1 MKQSSDGFMYEFKFE
16 TRFNSYEGRIRQVIP
31 VYSTNMDDMIL
42 FLKQH
47 GFKPDSVNSI
57 STVSVENIKGAE
69 YVLNK
74 YLFKSN
80 KFDGVYTINTI
91 ENFVTKAIYSVTS
104 DLSNSLTFGPAILKT
119 DFKLIET
126 IHNLINEL
134 PHVYILDGQFIDG
147 DSGNLISEGEE
158 LIREFKNCFSLTR
171 PYSYTTEVE
180 MPDDSFI
187 VDSMMSDSTNRE
199 KVQPITLEAYVR
211 SFIENFVEYYQER
224 NDV

>member
-16 TRFNSYEGRIRQVIP
+16 TRFNSYEGKIRQVIP
-31 VYSTNMDDMIL
+31 VYSSNMGDMIL

-57 STVSVENIKGAE
+57 STVSVERIKGSE

-80 KFDGVYTINTI
+80 KFDGVYAINTI
-91 ENFVTKAIYSVTS
+91 ENFVTKAIYSVSS

-126 IHNLINEL
+126 IHNLISEL

-147 DSGNLISEGEE
+147 DSGD
-158 LIREFKNCFSLTR
+158 LIREYEERFSLTKI
-171 PYSYTTEVE
+171 PYSYTSEAE

-187 VDSMMSDSTNRE
+187 VDSMMNDSANL
-199 KVQPITLEAYVR
+199 KNIQPITLEAYVR
-211 SFIENFVEYYQER
+211 SFIENFVEYYY
-224 NDV
+224 

>member
-16 TRFNSYEGRIRQVIP
+16 TRFNSYEGKIRQVIP
-31 VYSTNMDDMIL
+31 VYSSNMDDMIL

-80 KFDGVYTINTI
+80 KFDGVYAINTI
-91 ENFVTKAIYSVTS
+91 ENFVTKAIYSVSS

-126 IHNLINEL
+126 IHNLISEL

-147 DSGNLISEGEE
+147 DSGD
-158 LIREFKNCFSLTR
+158 LIREYEERFSLTKI
-171 PYSYTTEVE
+171 PYSYTSEAE

-187 VDSMMSDSTNRE
+187 VDSMMNDSANL
-199 KVQPITLEAYVR
+199 KNIQPITLEAYVR
-211 SFIENFVEYYQER
+211 SFIENFVEYYS
-224 NDV
+224 

>member
-16 TRFNSYEGRIRQVIP
+16 TRFNSYEGKIRQVIP
-31 VYSTNMDDMIL
+31 VYSSNMDDMIL

-57 STVSVENIKGAE
+57 STVSVERIKGAE

-80 KFDGVYTINTI
+80 KFDGVYAINTI
-91 ENFVTKAIYSVTS
+91 ENFVTKAIYSVSS

-126 IHNLINEL
+126 IHNLISEL

-147 DSGNLISEGEE
+147 DSGD
-158 LIREFKNCFSLTR
+158 LIREYEERFSLTKT
-171 PYSYTTEVE
+171 PYSYTSEAE

-187 VDSMMSDSTNRE
+187 VDSMMNDSANL
-199 KVQPITLEAYVR
+199 KNIQPIILEAYVR
-211 SFIENFVEYYQER
+211 SFIENFVEYYY
-224 NDV
+224 

>member
-16 TRFNSYEGRIRQVIP
+16 TRFNSYEGKIRQVIP
-31 VYSTNMDDMIL
+31 VYSSNMDDMIL

-57 STVSVENIKGAE
+57 SAVNVENIKGAE

-80 KFDGVYTINTI
+80 KFDGVYAINTI
-91 ENFVTKAIYSVTS
+91 ENFVTKAIYSVSS

-126 IHNLINEL
+126 IHNLISEL

-147 DSGNLISEGEE
+147 DSGD
-158 LIREFKNCFSLTR
+158 LIREYEERFSLTKI
-171 PYSYTTEVE
+171 PYSYTSEAE

-187 VDSMMSDSTNRE
+187 VDSMMNDSANL
-199 KVQPITLEAYVR
+199 KNIQPITLEAYVR
-211 SFIENFVEYYQER
+211 SFIENFVEYYY
-224 NDV
+224 

>member
-16 TRFNSYEGRIRQVIP
+16 TRFNSYEGKIRQVIP
-31 VYSTNMDDMIL
+31 VYSSNMDDMIL

-57 STVSVENIKGAE
+57 STVRVERIKGAE

-80 KFDGVYTINTI
+80 KFDGVYAINTI
-91 ENFVTKAIYSVTS
+91 ENFVTKAIYSVSS

-126 IHNLINEL
+126 IHNLISEL

-147 DSGNLISEGEE
+147 DSGD
-158 LIREFKNCFSLTR
+158 LIREYEERFSLTKI
-171 PYSYTTEVE
+171 PYSYTSEAE

-187 VDSMMSDSTNRE
+187 VDSMMNDSANL
-199 KVQPITLEAYVR
+199 KNIQPITLEAYVR
-211 SFIENFVEYYQER
+211 SFIENFVEYYY
-224 NDV
+224 

>member
-16 TRFNSYEGRIRQVIP
+16 TRFNSYEGKIRQVIP
-31 VYSTNMDDMIL
+31 VYSSNMDDMIL

-57 STVSVENIKGAE
+57 SAVNVENIKGAE
-69 YVLNK
+69 YVLNE

-80 KFDGVYTINTI
+80 KFDGVYAINTI
-91 ENFVTKAIYSVTS
+91 ENFVTKAIYSVSS

-126 IHNLINEL
+126 IHNLISEL

-147 DSGNLISEGEE
+147 DSGD
-158 LIREFKNCFSLTR
+158 LIREYEERFSLTKI
-171 PYSYTTEVE
+171 PYSYTSEAE

-187 VDSMMSDSTNRE
+187 VDSMMNDSANL
-199 KVQPITLEAYVR
+199 KNIQPITLEAYVR
-211 SFIENFVEYYQER
+211 SFIENFVEYYH
-224 NDV
+224 

>member
-1 MKQSSDGFMYEFKFE
+1 MKQSSDEFMYEFKFE
-16 TRFNSYEGRIRQVIP
+16 TRFSSYEGKIHQVIP

-57 STVSVENIKGAE
+57 SAVNVENIKGAE

-80 KFDGVYTINTI
+80 KFDGVYAVNTI
-91 ENFVTKAIYSVTS
+91 ENFILKAICSVAA

-119 DFKLIET
+119 DFKLMET
-126 IHNLINEL
+126 IHSLIGEL

-147 DSGNLISEGEE
+147 DSGD
-158 LIREFKNCFSLTR
+158 LIREYEERFSLTKI
-171 PYSYTTEVE
+171 PYSYTTEIE
-180 MPDDSFI
+180 EPDDSFI
-187 VDSMMSDSTNRE
+187 IDSLTTDAARRE
-199 KVQPITLEAYVR
+199 NIQPITLEAYVR
-211 SFIENFVEYYQER
+211 SFIENFVEYYH
-224 NDV
+224 

>member
-16 TRFNSYEGRIRQVIP
+16 TRFNSYEGKIRQVIP
-31 VYSTNMDDMIL
+31 VYSSNMDDMIL

-80 KFDGVYTINTI
+80 KFDGVYAINTI
-91 ENFVTKAIYSVTS
+91 ENFVTKAIYSVSS

-126 IHNLINEL
+126 IHNLISEL

-147 DSGNLISEGEE
+147 DSGD
-158 LIREFKNCFSLTR
+158 LIREYEERFSLTKI
-171 PYSYTTEVE
+171 PYSYTSEAE

-187 VDSMMSDSTNRE
+187 VDSMMNDSANL
-199 KVQPITLEAYVR
+199 KNIQPITLEAYVR
-211 SFIENFVEYYQER
+211 SFIENFVEYYY
-224 NDV
+224 

>member
-1 MKQSSDGFMYEFKFE
+1 MGQSSDGFMYEFKFE
-16 TRFNSYEGRIRQVIP
+16 TRFNSYEGKIRQVIP
-31 VYSTNMDDMIL
+31 VYSSNMDDMIL

-57 STVSVENIKGAE
+57 SAVNVERIKGAE

-80 KFDGVYTINTI
+80 KFDGVYAINTI
-91 ENFVTKAIYSVTS
+91 ENFVTKAIYSVSS

-147 DSGNLISEGEE
+147 DSGD
-158 LIREFKNCFSLTR
+158 LIREYEERFSLTKI
-171 PYSYTTEVE
+171 PYSYTSEVE
-180 MPDDSFI
+180 IPDDSFI
-187 VDSMMSDSTNRE
+187 VDSMMNDSANL
-199 KVQPITLEAYVR
+199 KNIQPITLEAYVR
-211 SFIENFVEYYQER
+211 SFIENFVEYYY
-224 NDV
+224 